1 MSRRKVSRNAP
12 CPCGSGQKYKHCC
25 SPKGFAWV
33 EDEQGHPCREVPLS
47 AAAAALVAE
56 QQQKFRQQVGRE
68 PGPDD
73 LLFFDAPPL
82 EHVEHHL
89 VEALKKAGI
98 DPAFI
103 FAFAKTGRLVT
114 QDNEHLLADKD
125 LQEWKDAVAAYRA
138 SRPSR

>member
-1 MSRRKVSRNAP
+1 
-12 CPCGSGQKYKHCC
+12 
-25 SPKGFAWV
+25 V
-33 EDEQGHPCREVPLS
+33 EDEQGQTCREVPLS
-47 AAAAALVAE
+47 AEAAALVAE
-56 QQQKFRQQVGRE
+56 QQRKFRQQVGRE
-68 PGPDD
+68 AGPED

-89 VEALKKAGI
+89 VEAMKKAGI

-103 FAFAKTGRLVT
+103 FAFEKTGRLVT
-114 QDNEHLLADKD
+114 HDNEHLLADKD